1 MGVYRRTISTP
12 PPLLTQN
19 PTYQRQP
26 YLANRRRI
34 CVYDLATLHGILGR
48 HMSTLQREQAANRKS
63 YGDVLQLPDALTER
77 RRARVKSEAWN
88 RGHLFA
94 QGLEHAR
101 QQTAPARE
109 SNAGNV
115 HLTGWPVRWR
125 YRSSRRAAW
134 EAQSSEPS
142 VKGNASHRAYRRKP
156 NAPVLMARSFT
167 GIVRWSSMRGT

>member
-1 MGVYRRTISTP
+1 MGVYRGTISTP
-12 PPLLTQN
+12 PPLLTQS
-19 PTYQRQP
+19 PTYQREP

-34 CVYDLATLHGILGR
+34 CVYDLVTLHGILGR
-48 HMSTLQREQAANRKS
+48 RMSDIAERTGGRGSS

-101 QQTAPARE
+101 QQTAPACE
-109 SNAGNV
+109 SHKGNV

-134 EAQSSEPS
+134 EARSSEPP